1 VKRTMTDREERVL
14 RLLADKGAL
23 TPSEISV
30 KTYLL
35 PDEVEEILKDLRER
49 GLVQTFSLK
58 EQAQAL
64 EQEACTLTPEGRRT
78 LRAKAR

>member
-1 VKRTMTDREERVL
+1 MEANRDKEERVL
-14 RLLADKGAL
+14 ELLEKFGTL

-49 GLVQTFSLK
+49 GLVQSLSLK

>member
-1 VKRTMTDREERVL
+1 MRGREEREEKVL
-14 RLLADKGAL
+14 RLLAENGAL

-35 PDEVEEILKDLRER
+35 PDEVERILKDLREQ
-49 GLVQTFSLK
+49 GLVQALSLQG
-58 EQAQAL
+58 QAQAL

>member
-1 VKRTMTDREERVL
+1 MKANKGKEERVL
-14 RLLADKGAL
+14 ELLEKFGTL
-23 TPSEISV
+23 TPLEISV

-49 GLVQTFSLK
+49 GLVQTLSLK
-58 EQAQAL
+58 EQAEAL